1 LKDKFVI
8 KWIFIYSSGLSI
20 YNKVKSWEYG
30 GLKVNIDTA
39 AFLEMIKKFYE
50 VGQNQEVTVK
60 ELIEAMKVELQGLQR
75 V

>member
-1 LKDKFVI
+1 M
-8 KWIFIYSSGLSI
+8 
-20 YNKVKSWEYG
+20 
-30 GLKVNIDTA
+30 NIDTA
-39 AFLEMIKKFYE
+39 KFLEIIKKFYE